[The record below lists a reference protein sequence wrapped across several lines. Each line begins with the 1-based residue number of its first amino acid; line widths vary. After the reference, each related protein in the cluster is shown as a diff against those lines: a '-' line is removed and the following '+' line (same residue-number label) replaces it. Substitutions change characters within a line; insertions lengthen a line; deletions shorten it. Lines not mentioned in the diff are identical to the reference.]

1 SLLGH
6 KVRAIK
12 VRSTIQT
19 TPPMVS
25 DGWVD
30 SDGMP
35 LIMELNLG
43 SFKVRV
49 LRSDRQT
56 AHRVDQLPEL
66 FLSTFVKADGPIDRG
81 AGRVELRLSVP
92 DALPDLPQTSMQHF
106 ERTNPRSGELTI
118 QRSNWK
124 HLRLADRDPP
134 HEYLARSTYL
144 DIDDPLIV
152 ELAEKARGDAGS
164 GVELADRLR
173 RFVTRYI
180 HKKALHVRFAPA
192 AQVAKSREG
201 ECP

>member
-1 SLLGH
+1 VTGGKIKLTTEQFGSKQTRTIDFDPEVRFAWGQFLDEQRNGLAPGTEFSTKTFEPSLAPDQSLLTTTKVIGPQEVSLLGH

-66 FLSTFVKADGPIDRG
+66 FLSTFVKADGPIDRR
-81 AGRVELRLSVP
+81 AGRVEL
-92 DALPDLPQTSMQHF
+92 
-106 ERTNPRSGELTI
+106 
-118 QRSNWK
+118 
-124 HLRLADRDPP
+124 
-134 HEYLARSTYL
+134 
-144 DIDDPLIV
+144 
-152 ELAEKARGDAGS
+152 
-164 GVELADRLR
+164 
-173 RFVTRYI
+173 
-180 HKKALHVRFAPA
+180 
-192 AQVAKSREG
+192 
-201 ECP
+201 